1 MSAPVNHWKLGLFVV
16 VGLGAALGA
25 IAFFGERSFRKETVS
40 YETFF
45 DESVQGL
52 EVGSPV
58 KYRGVTIGSVVDINV
73 AVDRRHVGVTY
84 ELGVKVLDAL
94 GLAAEKLRGQKRR
107 LIIPSDL
114 RAQLAASGLT
124 GVKFIQLDF
133 FNAVS
138 SPPPDLPFEIPEN
151 HIPAV
156 GSVMKGLEDSVVR
169 AVDAFPLV
177 MSQLVALMER
187 LGKIVLEIEGQ
198 HLPQRVGETLTLLDT
213 TLRRLD
219 STLVALEPGKLSH
232 EAQAALVALQS
243 VLAKLDGERGTVAS
257 LQHTSD
263 SVGAMAENANG
274 VGASFEE
281 VARDVQGAARAVQR
295 LAEALELDPDM
306 LLKGRGK
313 KAAR

>member
-1 MSAPVNHWKLGLFVV
+1 MSTPVNHWKLGLFVV
-16 VGLGAALGA
+16 VGLGAAVGA
-25 IAFFGERSFRKETVS
+25 VTFFGERSFRKETVS

-107 LIIPSDL
+107 LIIPPDL
-114 RAQLAASGLT
+114 RAQLASSGLT

-133 FNAVS
+133 FNSAT
-138 SPPPDLPFEIPEN
+138 SPPPTLPFEVPEN

-169 AVDAFPLV
+169 AVDGFPL
-177 MSQLVALMER
+177 MVAQVLALLER
-187 LGKIVLEIEGQ
+187 IGKIVLEIEGQ

-219 STLVALEPGKLSH
+219 STLVALEPGKLSQ
-232 EAQAALVALQS
+232 EAQAALGSLHS

-257 LQHTSD
+257 LQRTSD
-263 SVGAMAENANG
+263 SVGAMADNAKD
-274 VGASFEE
+274 VGPSFEE
-281 VARDVQGAARAVQR
+281 VARDVQAAARAVQR
-295 LAEALELDPDM
+295 LADALELDPDM
-306 LLKGRGK
+306 LIKGRGK

>member
-1 MSAPVNHWKLGLFVV
+1 MSAPVNHWKLGLFVL
-16 VGLGAALGA
+16 VGLGAAIGA

-94 GLAAEKLRGQKRR
+94 GLAADKLRGQKRR
-107 LIIPSDL
+107 LIIPPDL
-114 RAQLAASGLT
+114 RAQLASSGLT

-133 FNAVS
+133 FNGVT
-138 SPPPDLPFEIPEN
+138 SPPLELPFEIPEN

-156 GSVMKGLEDSVVR
+156 GSMMKGLEDSVVR
-169 AVDAFPLV
+169 AVDGFPLV
-177 MSQLVALMER
+177 VAQVLVLMER
-187 LGKIVLEIEGQ
+187 VGKIIQEIEDQ
-198 HLPQRVGETLTLLDT
+198 HLPRRVGDTLTLLDV

-219 STLVALEPGKLSH
+219 STLVALEPGKLSK
-232 EAQAALVALQS
+232 EAQEALASLHS

-257 LQHTSD
+257 LQRTSD

-274 VGASFEE
+274 IGPSFED

-295 LAEALELDPDM
+295 LADALELDPDM
-306 LLKGRGK
+306 LIKGRGK
-313 KAAR
+313 KAPR